1 MEPSINLTTKAFE
14 LLLKD
19 SKFVNDIKKSIE
31 AIIKDGEIDIG
42 DAGEVVSII
51 VSVIEHQP
59 SIKMETNELGDLIRM
74 IYDHYAEEYD
84 LFKNSGMADQFGKII
99 DSSIRLV
106 LLQPKAHKAVDA
118 VLSKCGSLWNCCKL

>member
-118 VLSKCGSLWNCCKL
+118 VLSKCGSFWNCCKL